1 MLRGLPGWRLAGSC
15 RCRGTACA
23 APGRSGT
30 VAVVGD
36 LQLVARLHV
45 SGAGEVAAVNVSELA
60 LAQGAAPQELAE
72 DRPQHGSHL
81 LLVFETCA
89 RT

>member
-1 MLRGLPGWRLAGSC
+1 MSVEPIASAVAKAVAARVAIDSRGGCG
-15 RCRGTACA
+15 G
-23 APGRSGT
+23 
-30 VAVVGD
+30 
-36 LQLVARLHV
+36 
-45 SGAGEVAAVNVSELA
+45 AAVNVSELA
-60 LAQGAAPQELAE
+60 LAKGAAPQKLAE

>member
-1 MLRGLPGWRLAGSC
+1 MSVDPIAS
-15 RCRGTACA
+15 
-23 APGRSGT
+23 
-30 VAVVGD
+30 
-36 LQLVARLHV
+36 
-45 SGAGEVAAVNVSELA
+45 AVNVSALA